1 MIQLISY
8 SLLLNYLSDI
18 MEKKLLFDIF
28 YCYGATH
35 LFSGTEWE
43 LMKAKK
49 IGFALQKLHLFH

>member
-1 MIQLISY
+1 
-8 SLLLNYLSDI
+8 

-35 LFSGTEWE
+35 LFRGTEWE

-49 IGFALQKLHLFH
+49 MGFALQKLHFFH